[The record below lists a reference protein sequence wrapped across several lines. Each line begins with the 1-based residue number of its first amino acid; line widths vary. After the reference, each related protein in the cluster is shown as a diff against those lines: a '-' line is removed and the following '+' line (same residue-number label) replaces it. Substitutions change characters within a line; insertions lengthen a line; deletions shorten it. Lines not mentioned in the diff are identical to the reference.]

1 MANKNWKKTTAA
13 LGLSLSLCLA
23 LPGCAVE
30 DNPGG
35 KFCQIEF
42 LSADTQEVL
51 ATLDQQ
57 SQQQA
62 LSVLQIDDWEMTP
75 KPEEELIPEYI
86 IAVNQERT
94 PTLLSMIPFIRAEEE
109 ARGEGYIQ
117 ILEFT
122 TYKDSNYIL
131 QNIET
136 EDFAE
141 QSMVPNFSIPIY
153 YKVTDEIIG
162 DIREAAMENAE
173 A

>member
-13 LGLSLSLCLA
+13 LGLSLCLA

-57 SQQQA
+57 SQQQ
-62 LSVLQIDDWEMTP
+62 
-75 KPEEELIPEYI
+75 EEELIPEYI
-86 IAVNQERT
+86 IAVYQERT